1 MRRVREREAY
11 IMGEHTIREILRRR
25 SPETQRALQRRREL
39 QGGKDDSPL
48 KANITL
54 AGIAIAIAACI
65 GYVIY
70 LGHTADKRLLQSKGS
85 RGKDA
90 LVLSDA
96 TAFLSN
102 TVLAA
107 TDPAFYDKSHG
118 SLLTRHLVHVYFP
131 DAGYFKTAVMAMSM
145 EMNNSKTSILEAY
158 INDADFTVG
167 QAHAVKGFA
176 AASAYYFGKPFA
188 QLASQDVALLVALAE
203 NPEQL
208 DPRQHRDQAL
218 TARNLVL
225 QDDLAQN
232 VLSQVQVDALLKAP
246 LDVTPQAAP

>member
-1 MRRVREREAY
+1 
-11 IMGEHTIREILRRR
+11 MGEHTIREILRRR

-48 KANITL
+48 KARLIA
-54 AGIAIAIAACI
+54 AGVVIALLACI

-70 LGHTADKRLLQSKGS
+70 LGHTADKRLLESKGT
-85 RGKDA
+85 RGSDA

-107 TDPAFYDKSHG
+107 IDPAFYDKSHG

-131 DAGYFKTAVMAMSM
+131 DAGYFTTAVMAMAM
-145 EMNNSKTSILEAY
+145 EMNNPKTAILEAY
-158 INDADFTVG
+158 INDVDFTAG
-167 QAHAVKGFA
+167 QGRAVKGFA
-176 AASAYYFGKPFA
+176 AASGHYFSKPFA
-188 QLASQDVALLVALAE
+188 QLAPQDVALLVALAE
-203 NPEQL
+203 DSGQP
-208 DPRQHRDQAL
+208 DPRQHTDQAL
-218 TARNLVL
+218 AARNQVL

-232 VLSQVQVDALLKAP
+232 VLSQVQVDTLLKAP
-246 LDVTPQAAP
+246 LGVTPQAAP